1 MPKKSTAEPVPFS
14 EVRKVMEETLL
25 LIDQFE
31 HGEMTSKNKAEKLL
45 MQYRK
50 NLQKLSKMII
60 GAKNHAMNQQ
70 ALLVPKKS
78 VDVVEDIAQE
88 KKVELP

>member
-14 EVRKVMEETLL
+14 EVKKVMEETLL

-70 ALLVPKKS
+70 ALLVPKKN